1 VHGRPHLT
9 RRGLSAPRV
18 AVALAAAAA
27 VTTGAFLLLRHQ
39 PVEIAVPDG
48 GADPACAAMADRLP
62 SRLLNQ
68 ERVATSQSS
77 PAVAAWGDPAIIWR
91 CGVTPPG
98 PTTQDC
104 IAVNGIDWVVE
115 PLDDGTGFVSYG
127 RDPAVQV
134 LVPET
139 YAPET
144 FALTALS
151 SAVGTV
157 PQNEHR
163 CS

>member
-1 VHGRPHLT
+1 L
-9 RRGLSAPRV
+9 RGLRGPRV
-18 AVALAAAAA
+18 ALLLAAVAAAATVA
-27 VTTGAFLLLRHQ
+27 FFLLRDQ
-39 PVEIAVPDG
+39 PVEVAVPDG

-62 SRLLNQ
+62 SRLLDHA
-68 ERVATSQSS
+68 RVATSQRS

-115 PLDDGTGFVSYG
+115 PLDDGTGFVTYG

-134 LVPET
+134 LVPDD

-144 FALTALS
+144 FALPALS
-151 SAVGTV
+151 AAAGTV

-163 CS
+163 CT

>member
-1 VHGRPHLT
+1 VAALLAVVAA
-9 RRGLSAPRV
+9 LSV
-18 AVALAAAAA
+18 V
-27 VTTGAFLLLRHQ
+27 AFLLAQGR
-39 PVEIAVPDG
+39 PVEVTVPDG
-48 GADPACAAMADRLP
+48 GADPACAGMADRLP
-62 SRLLNQ
+62 SLLLHQ
-68 ERVATSQSS
+68 RRTATSASS

-98 PTTQDC
+98 PTTKDC
-104 IAVNGIDWVVE
+104 ITVDGIDWVVD
-115 PLDDGTGFVSYG
+115 PLDDGTGFVTYG

-134 LVPET
+134 LVPDA

-144 FALTALS
+144 FALTGLS
-151 SAVGTV
+151 TAVGTV